1 VIQKD
6 FAMTTQKNSRQA
18 HQQNKAGLDFYET
31 WELQQAVAAFQA
43 ATTAEPDNPE
53 YHLNLARVYARQ
65 GDFGQAMQALGD
77 YLHNE
82 TQDEVASRY
91 EQMFSSALDEVE
103 QALTEVMPALD
114 MKLPQVGKALQMW
127 LEYRIVAGRKP
138 LKIPQPEVWAAA
150 ITFAIIKV
158 NFLNIPRADIATAY
172 EAKET
177 ALKKKYRELV
187 ESLDL
192 MPGDFR
198 YYLGEENPLDR
209 VLSAGESPEAAAILA
224 ELERRFKNG

>member
-1 VIQKD
+1 MTSRKD
-6 FAMTTQKNSRQA
+6 SRQA
-18 HQQNKAGLDFYET
+18 AKQNKSGLDFYEK

-43 ATTAEPDNPE
+43 ATEADPENPE
-53 YHLNLARVYARQ
+53 YYLNLARTYARQ

-82 TQDEVASRY
+82 TQDEIASRY

-103 QALTEVMPALD
+103 QALTEVMPTLE
-114 MKLPQVGKALQMW
+114 MELPQIGKALQMW

-138 LKIPQPEVWAAA
+138 LRIPQPETWAAA

-158 NFLNIPRADIATAY
+158 NFLDISRTDVAAAY
-172 EAKET
+172 DVKEP
-177 ALKKKYRELV
+177 ALKKKYQELV
-187 ESLDL
+187 EILDL

-209 VLSAGESPEAAAILA
+209 VLDAGESPEAAAILA

>member
-1 VIQKD
+1 
-6 FAMTTQKNSRQA
+6 MTTRKNSRQA
-18 HQQNKAGLDFYET
+18 QQQNKAGLDFYET

-43 ATTAEPDNPE
+43 AAKAEPDNPE

-82 TQDEVASRY
+82 TYDEIASRY
-91 EQMFSSALDEVE
+91 EQMFSTSLDEVE
-103 QALTEVMPALD
+103 QSLTEVMPALE
-114 MKLPQVGKALQMW
+114 MTLPQVGKALQMW

-138 LKIPQPEVWAAA
+138 LRIPKPQIWAAA
-150 ITFAIIKV
+150 ITYAIIKV
-158 NFLNIPRADIATAY
+158 NFLGIPRADIAAAY
-172 EAKET
+172 EVKEA
-177 ALKKKYRELV
+177 ALTTKYKELV
-187 ESLDL
+187 DLLDL

-209 VLSAGESPEAAAILA
+209 VLSAGESPEAAEILA

>member
-1 VIQKD
+1 
-6 FAMTTQKNSRQA
+6 MTTQKNSHKA
-18 HQQNKAGLDFYET
+18 AEQNQAGLDFYET

-43 ATTAEPDNPE
+43 AVAADPDNPE
-53 YHLNLARVYARQ
+53 YHLNLARTYARQ
-65 GDFGQAMQALGD
+65 GDFGQAMQALGN

-103 QALTEVMPALD
+103 QALTEVMPS
-114 MKLPQVGKALQMW
+114 MGMELPQVGKSLQMW

-138 LKIPQPEVWAAA
+138 LRIPQPKTWAAA
-150 ITFAIIKV
+150 ITLAIVKV
-158 NFLNIPRADIATAY
+158 NFLETNQADVAAAY
-172 EAKET
+172 EVKEKT
-177 ALKKKYRELV
+177 LKKKYKELV
-187 ESLDL
+187 EILDL

-209 VLSAGESPEAAAILA
+209 VLDAGESPEAAAILA

>member
-1 VIQKD
+1 
-6 FAMTTQKNSRQA
+6 MTTQKDSRQA
-18 HQQNKAGLDFYET
+18 AKQNKSGLDFYEK
-31 WELQQAVAAFQA
+31 WELHQAVAAFQA
-43 ATTAEPDNPE
+43 AAEADPENPE
-53 YHLNLARVYARQ
+53 YYLNLARTYARQ

-82 TQDEVASRY
+82 TQDEIASRY

-103 QALTEVMPALD
+103 QTLTEGMPSLE
-114 MKLPQVGKALQMW
+114 MELPQIGKALQMW

-138 LKIPQPEVWAAA
+138 LRIPQPETWAAA

-158 NFLNIPRADIATAY
+158 NFLDTSRTDVAAAY
-172 EAKET
+172 DVKEP
-177 ALKKKYRELV
+177 ALKKKYQELV
-187 ESLDL
+187 EILDL

-198 YYLGEENPLDR
+198 YYLGEENPLDQ
-209 VLSAGESPEAAAILA
+209 VLDAGASPEAAAILA